1 MKLKC
6 DIMIEQKIQFVLNGK
21 SVEVAVKPNTTLV
34 DVLRYQLK
42 LTGTK
47 RGCDRGNCGACTVLL
62 DGKSVYSC
70 LILAPKVNNREV
82 LTIEGL
88 GEPGNLHPLQEAFME
103 HNAVQCGFCT
113 PGMLL
118 SAKALLDD
126 TPHPTKKEVKTAI
139 SGNLC
144 RCTGY
149 IQIIEAILDA
159 AERNAKKG
167 R

>member
-1 MKLKC
+1 
-6 DIMIEQKIQFVLNGK
+6 MIEQQIRFVLNGK
-21 SVEVAVKPNTTLV
+21 PVEVTVKPNTTLL

-47 RGCDRGNCGACTVLL
+47 KGCNRGDCGACTALL
-62 DGKSVYSC
+62 DGKAVYSC
-70 LILAPKVNNREV
+70 LVLAPKVNNREV

-88 GEPGNLHPLQEAFME
+88 GEPGNLHPLQEAFIE
-103 HNAVQCGFCT
+103 HSAAQCGFCT

-118 SAKALLDD
+118 TAKALLDEN
-126 TPHPTKKEVKTAI
+126 PHPTKEEVKIAI

-149 IQIIEAILDA
+149 TQIIEALLDA
-159 AERNAKKG
+159 AERIAKNRKIG
-167 R
+167 KR

>member
-1 MKLKC
+1 M
-6 DIMIEQKIQFVLNGK
+6 EQRIRFVLNGK
-21 SVEVAVKPNTTLV
+21 PVEVTVKPNTTLL
-34 DVLRYQLK
+34 DVLRYQLR

-47 RGCDRGNCGACTVLL
+47 RGCNRGDCGACTVLL
-62 DGKSVYSC
+62 DGKAVYSC

-103 HNAVQCGFCT
+103 HSAAQCGFCT

-118 SAKALLDD
+118 SAKALLDEK
-126 TPHPTKKEVKTAI
+126 PHPTKKEVKIAI

-159 AERNAKKG
+159 AERIAKNRKIG
-167 R
+167 ER

>member
-1 MKLKC
+1 
-6 DIMIEQKIQFVLNGK
+6 
-21 SVEVAVKPNTTLV
+21 
-34 DVLRYQLK
+34 
-42 LTGTK
+42 
-47 RGCDRGNCGACTVLL
+47 
-62 DGKSVYSC
+62 
-70 LILAPKVNNREV
+70 VNNREV

-159 AERNAKKG
+159 AERSAKKG

>member
-1 MKLKC
+1 
-6 DIMIEQKIQFVLNGK
+6 MIEQPIRFVLNGK
-21 SVEVAVKPNTTLV
+21 PVEVTVKPNTTLL

-47 RGCDRGNCGACTVLL
+47 KGCNRGDCGACTVLL
-62 DGKSVYSC
+62 DGKAVYSC
-70 LILAPKVNNREV
+70 LILAPKVNKREV

-103 HNAVQCGFCT
+103 HNAAQCGFCT

-118 SAKALLDD
+118 SSKSLLDEK
-126 TPHPTKKEVKTAI
+126 PHPTKEEVKIAI

-149 IQIIEAILDA
+149 IQIIEAISDA
-159 AERNAKKG
+159 AERIARNRKMGK